1 MLYGAINV
9 SPQRAPEYFKEAT
22 AGLKQMQL
30 LKEAEKKQ
38 EEATEKKA
46 RAAMLDPSEVNFAST
61 WDSTGGAAQD
71 AAQQLRD
78 MKDELMKTEEGR
90 AQYNTY
96 LNELTQFI
104 ELAEEDYK
112 QTYSVFINNTN
123 VLRAGNEYENRM
135 QDAHDLAFYE
145 DQAKID
151 DNRGRYKVRF
161 EGGHMVLDDGSGPM
175 RFNDPRI
182 FNTQRYDAKLERMD
196 PVNPDTFYRQSAY
209 QPYIETSA
217 QAKQAIKDAL
227 TTRRSRLDAIEWWL
241 RNEPDGKE
249 LREKDPNM
257 TADLI
262 LDVTENSGYLGSA
275 MEAYE
280 AAALKGWQSMT
291 KGKKDKKDKKDEK
304 KKTRYDLS
312 DYNDSFEE
320 EVVSKMQDLTVETYP
335 EGSMQDV
342 MGILTAKPE
351 SQAVGRKV
359 LLEKPIDLGPY
370 KMSEIAF
377 DGRTEDIT
385 ISLMD
390 EYDNPISIVL
400 DKDNVFK
407 LASKTFNSQGEPVDK
422 EGNVIYFPTDP
433 SKNEAEYNPVDYFD
447 AKYGE
452 GSFSALKSILAQES
466 AISKGSDVEDL
477 LDGFN
482 E

>member
-9 SPQRAPEYFKEAT
+9 SPQKAPEYFKEAT

-30 LKEAEKKQ
+30 FKEAEKKQ

-61 WDSTGGAAQD
+61 WDSAGGAAQE

-135 QDAHDLAFYE
+135 QDVHDLAFYE
-145 DQAKID
+145 DKAALD
-151 DNRGRYKVRF
+151 DSRNRYKVRF

-291 KGKKDKKDKKDEK
+291 KDKKDKKDDKGGSEDLPAYLNDGLFSVEPVLDE
-304 KKTRYDLS
+304 TGEGVLS
-312 DYNDSFEE
+312 DEE
-320 EVVSKMQDLTVETYP
+320 LDARDPVGHIETYTLKTPMSMEGTKMTKITYDTTSEPMQWVVSFANGETIEIP
-335 EGSMQDV
+335 E
-342 MGILTAKPE
+342 
-351 SQAVGRKV
+351 
-359 LLEKPIDLGPY
+359 
-370 KMSEIAF
+370 
-377 DGRTEDIT
+377 
-385 ISLMD
+385 
-390 EYDNPISIVL
+390 
-400 DKDNVFK
+400 
-407 LASKTFNSQGEPVDK
+407 
-422 EGNVIYFPTDP
+422 
-433 SKNEAEYNPVDYFD
+433 EYNPDNGKFVPGDIPGPDEGNNAGAVGQAIYPHTVFD
-447 AKYGE
+447 AKNSKE
-452 GSFSALKSILAQES
+452 GAFAETLMEIRERALR
-466 AISKGSDVEDL
+466 G
-477 LDGFN
+477 G
-482 E
+482 